1 MLKLVAVSTKVMSLA
16 NSLQTSPANSS
27 RKGKSL
33 IKIKKNNVSSIVP
46 CGKPNMLSKASD
58 IVLSIL
64 TDC

>member
-16 NSLQTSPANSS
+16 NSLQTSLANSN

-33 IKIKKNNVSSIVP
+33 IKIKKNNGPSILP
-46 CGKPNMLSKASD
+46 CGTPNMLSKASD